1 MSLYTYNT
9 KDALPDLPSIAGL
22 HIEVSTDINLLME
35 LGEISRKAVLDR
47 FANNHIAFVA
57 FLNGVPAAFGW
68 MARSQAFIG
77 ELNQLIELPE
87 GNRYLWNFRTV
98 AAFRGKGIYPAL
110 LQFILQY
117 EAAWADQFWIIHAPE
132 NRSSRNGIVK
142 AGFTYTGNLF
152 VLPGGGTGFKSGHL
166 TIDKTHLIQSMGFTP
181 TQQYEASCW
190 NCNSPYLKNRSASCC
205 CESNNQLCKSQL
217 ITV

>member
-9 KDALPDLPSIAGL
+9 KDVLPDLPPIKGL

-47 FANNHIAFVA
+47 FANNHIAFIA

-77 ELNQLIELPE
+77 ELNQLIVLPE

-98 AAFRGKGIYPAL
+98 TAFRGKGIYPAL
-110 LQFILQY
+110 LQFILKY
-117 EAAWADQFWIIHAPE
+117 EAIRADQFWIIHAPE

-142 AGFTYTGNLF
+142 AGFQYVGNLM
-152 VLPGGGTGFKSGHL
+152 VIPGGQTGFKPASI
-166 TIDKTHLIQSMGFTP
+166 TIDETHLIQSLGFTP
-181 TQQYEASCW
+181 IQEVEASCW
-190 NCNSPYLKNRSASCC
+190 NCNSPYLKKRSATCC
-205 CESNNQLCKSQL
+205 CEKRNEICTSQL
-217 ITV
+217 ITE